1 LPSGAGARLMQPFL
15 NAPLNRAGDQDEPF
29 LQGPHGGSRRSRGG
43 PSASLSIS
51 KNKLPVRVEF
61 EGGLVK
67 YGFVFLRN
75 NQRALDMF
83 CDDRRFIP
91 LETKT
96 GIVLINKNTILAVAL
111 LEGEQF
117 DAEAEHFA
125 TS

>member
-1 LPSGAGARLMQPFL
+1 M
-15 NAPLNRAGDQDEPF
+15 
-29 LQGPHGGSRRSRGG
+29 
-43 PSASLSIS
+43 
-51 KNKLPVRVEF
+51 
-61 EGGLVK
+61 K

-83 CDDRRFIP
+83 CDDRGFIP

-96 GIVLINKNTILAVAL
+96 GNVPINKNTILAVAL

>member
-1 LPSGAGARLMQPFL
+1 MNHSYKDPTEALAGLV
-15 NAPLNRAGDQDEPF
+15 
-29 LQGPHGGSRRSRGG
+29 GG

-111 LEGEQF
+111 LEGEQL

>member
-1 LPSGAGARLMQPFL
+1 
-15 NAPLNRAGDQDEPF
+15 
-29 LQGPHGGSRRSRGG
+29 
-43 PSASLSIS
+43 
-51 KNKLPVRVEF
+51 
-61 EGGLVK
+61 
-67 YGFVFLRN
+67 
-75 NQRALDMF
+75 MF